1 MYDKNRKLV
10 DILINRHSQTIK
22 NIINEFEIQPQV
34 VVMDMFKPF
43 RSVINSNIVQAQ
55 IVADKYHVIRQ
66 GIWALRDLRVELFNK
81 DNEKYKKLKKY
92 WKILS
97 KSPISQFSQRQKE
110 ILKEILKVDKT
121 LKKMYRII
129 KEFYKMFES
138 KTVKTMRRRIEQLI
152 EKLRV
157 FNIKQ
162 SIKLADTITSWKKE
176 IINIVEYKINNGF
189 VEGNNNKIKV
199 IKRVSYGLRNY
210 ERFRKLIYLRLCNR

>member
-10 DILINRHSQTIK
+10 DILRNRHSQTIK

-138 KTVKTMRRRIEQLI
+138 KTVK
-152 EKLRV
+152 LRV

>member
-1 MYDKNRKLV
+1 M
-10 DILINRHSQTIK
+10 
-22 NIINEFEIQPQV
+22 
-34 VVMDMFKPF
+34 
-43 RSVINSNIVQAQ
+43 
-55 IVADKYHVIRQ
+55 
-66 GIWALRDLRVELFNK
+66 
-81 DNEKYKKLKKY
+81 
-92 WKILS
+92 
-97 KSPISQFSQRQKE
+97 
-110 ILKEILKVDKT
+110 LKEILKVDKT